1 MNPWHDVGLGGD
13 CPEELSAII
22 EIPKGSQVKYE
33 LDKKSGLIKV
43 DRILYSSINYP
54 ANYGF
59 IPKTYCDDGDPLD
72 ILVFCQVPVA
82 PLSIMKAR
90 PVGVMKMV
98 DEGEEDDKIIAVHSD
113 DPEYE
118 DFDTLDDFP
127 PHKMD
132 ELRRFFEDYK
142 KLSHKKVS
150 VEEFGDKKT
159 AHRTINAALKL
170 YAKNKSKLRK
180 KS

>member
-1 MNPWHDVGLGGD
+1 MNPWHDVGLGSD

-98 DEGEEDDKIIAVHSD
+98 DEGEEDDKIIAVHTD

-118 DFDTLDDFP
+118 DFKSLDDFP

-150 VEEFGDKKT
+150 VEEFGDKKC
-159 AHRTINAALKL
+159 AHRTIKAALKL
-170 YAKNKSKLRK
+170 YEKNKSKLRK